1 MPYLIL
7 FMASALIFG
16 FTLHLRKQFQQ
27 TAHIRQ
33 RLQLARSNRT
43 LNGMHYLRNSK

>member
-7 FMASALIFG
+7 FMSTALIL
-16 FTLHLRKQFQQ
+16 TIAMHLRKQFRQ

-33 RLQLARSNRT
+33 RLQHARVNKSVQ
-43 LNGMHYLRNSK
+43 GMHFLRIDK